1 MRVELLIST
10 DGLGCEAKIRSI
22 QEDEFSSI
30 CVGSFIIWY
39 NPNCDVI
46 LSTEIPSEVLLSLS
60 YQWLSLALKSLRTT
74 RKNGFFFENKPRVT
88 TKLSEMLQNH
98 LETDVVIW
106 KCKKTT
112 KFVAYYEIKSN
123 EFFYQMDIS
132 DF

>member
-30 CVGSFIIWY
+30 CVGSFIIWC

-60 YQWLSLALKSLRTT
+60 YHWLSLALKSLRTT
-74 RKNGFFFENKPRVT
+74 SKNGFFFENKPRVT

-98 LETDVVIW
+98 LETDMVIW
-106 KCKKTT
+106 KCNKTT